1 MVKCIICNEN
11 LNRSY
16 IRISMDKK
24 RNGKTVR
31 KWKAVGYFCE
41 IDKIFVSDKGLPV
54 YLKNLEPEIL
64 TSKKSK
70 NKK

>member
-16 IRISMDKK
+16 VRISIKDKNNK
-24 RNGKTVR
+24 IISR
-31 KWKAVGYFCE
+31 KWKAVGYFCRN
-41 IDKIFVSDKGLPV
+41 DKIFISDKDFPKYILN
-54 YLKNLEPEIL
+54 LKPKII

>member
-16 IRISMDKK
+16 IRISIKDKNDK
-24 RNGKTVR
+24 IVRR
-31 KWKAVGYFCE
+31 KWKAVGYYCE
-41 IDKIFVSDKGLPV
+41 NDKIFISDKDYPK
-54 YLKNLEPEIL
+54 YLENLEPEII